1 MLPTQSMN
9 LKKVLKKVMYACMSA
24 AMIAVPTVPAYAAQ
38 NDVIDTTRTAS
49 LTIHK
54 YDIINQSYNMC
65 IFCGLCSYDSI
76 KSIGDWIPAHFNYWN
91 SNVNQI

>member
-1 MLPTQSMN
+1 
-9 LKKVLKKVMYACMSA
+9 MYSLNQEKPWYLSDEWY
-24 AMIAVPTVPAYAAQ
+24 VTVEEFANRSYC
-38 NDVIDTTRTAS
+38 
-49 LTIHK
+49 TIRL
-54 YDIINQSYNMC
+54 INQSYNMC

>member
-1 MLPTQSMN
+1 M
-9 LKKVLKKVMYACMSA
+9 KEVLKKMKIKCSKKLKK
-24 AMIAVPTVPAYAAQ
+24 THLSDGAYNLLIEAYC
-38 NDVIDTTRTAS
+38 
-49 LTIHK
+49 TIRL
-54 YDIINQSYNMC
+54 INQSYNMC